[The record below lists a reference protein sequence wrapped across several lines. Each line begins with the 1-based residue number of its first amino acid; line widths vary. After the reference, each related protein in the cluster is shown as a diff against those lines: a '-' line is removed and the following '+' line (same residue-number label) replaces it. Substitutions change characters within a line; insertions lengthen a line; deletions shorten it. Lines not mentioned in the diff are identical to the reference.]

1 MKKYH
6 VIKYFGYFDQTW
18 EISAESEEEAWNN
31 AEKGRLLY
39 QGCRNEK
46 YDSKGYVID
55 LSKSSAKTT
64 ISTDEYY
71 SRMAEAVELGMHLD
85 DIYQEKLDAWIA
97 SKANK

>member
-6 VIKYFGYFDQTW
+6 VIKYYGYFDQIW
-18 EISAESEEEAWNN
+18 EISAESEEEAWDN
-31 AEKGRLLY
+31 AENGILLY
-39 QGCRNEK
+39 QSCRNEK
-46 YDSKGYVID
+46 YDSEGYVVDI
-55 LSKSSAKTT
+55 SKTSEKNV